1 MVDQKRRELTDR
13 EILAIANG
21 AYHGPGILSGYKL
34 AQELRDRLSKAL
46 NREDRI
52 KFRIRRIRE
61 DLIEIVDFLDK
72 DFRY

>member
-1 MVDQKRRELTDR
+1 MVDQKRQELTDR
-13 EILAIANG
+13 EVLAIANG

-52 KFRIRRIRE
+52 KLRIRDMCKDIMAA
-61 DLIEIVDFLDK
+61 VDFLDK
-72 DFRY
+72 DFRD